1 MGREMSLEQLYCSD
15 SQRRISYKSNP
26 LLECPEIRKAW
37 RSSRQCPWL
46 SKSQKGRESPGENLG
61 VKHWWSGLGDNAKK
75 WIFESTCFHL
85 NECWTGPVSGQHR
98 FMAHLMT
105 YDIRLHGKCAVVP
118 DVWQDDKEFWS
129 GVCPTTI
136 HVGHRVS
143 ILHLA
148 KTNNTSK
155 CGFGFL
161 GSFLANLVN
170 DRLIQGVFC
179 FTVNLWFWRLG
190 LESVHVHNNLPRQKV
205 EYLVSWREFGWGSCF
220 LSPRQAVNP
229 YQSTVGGSHST

>member
-1 MGREMSLEQLYCSD
+1 MGREMSLEQWYCSD
-15 SQRRISYKSNP
+15 SERRISYKFNP
-26 LLECPEIRKAW
+26 LLECPFLRKAW
-37 RSSRQCPWL
+37 RSSGQCQWL

-75 WIFESTCFHL
+75 WIAESSWFPLKWML
-85 NECWTGPVSGQHR
+85 NWSSHWSTSIYGLK
-98 FMAHLMT
+98 HLMT
-105 YDIRLHGKCAVVP
+105 YDITASWQCAVVP
-118 DVWQDDKEFWS
+118 DVWQRILKR
-129 GVCPTTI
+129 GVSPNNI
-136 HVGHRVS
+136 DVGHRVS
-143 ILHLA
+143 MLHLA

-155 CGFGFL
+155 CGFGRS
-161 GSFLANLVN
+161 GSFLANLIN

-179 FTVNLWFWRLG
+179 FTVNLWFWRLS

>member
-98 FMAHLMT
+98 FMAQLVT

-118 DVWQDDKEFWS
+118 HVWQGILKRS
-129 GVCPTTI
+129 VSPTI

-143 ILHLA
+143 MLHLA
-148 KTNNTSK
+148 KKNNNSSK
-155 CGFGFL
+155 CGFGRS
-161 GSFLANLVN
+161 GSFLATLIQ
-170 DRLIQGVFC
+170 DRLIEGVFA
-179 FTVNLWFWRLG
+179 LLYSKP
-190 LESVHVHNNLPRQKV
+190 LILKA
-205 EYLVSWREFGWGSCF
+205 EFGIGTC
-220 LSPRQAVNP
+220 SP
-229 YQSTVGGSHST
+229 